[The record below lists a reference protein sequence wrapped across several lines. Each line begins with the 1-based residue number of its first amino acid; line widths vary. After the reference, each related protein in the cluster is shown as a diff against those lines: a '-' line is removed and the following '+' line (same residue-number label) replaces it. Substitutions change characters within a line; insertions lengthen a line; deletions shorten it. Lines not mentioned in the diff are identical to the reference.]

1 MTDPKEHW
9 ALKADEFKKAGKFE
23 EAIKMLDKVNEVE
36 REEKDFDHWYKK
48 AIHFCEIGE
57 YVPAKNALEKDLE
70 TKQKSYD
77 SFFLMGKILYKL
89 KNYEE
94 SLECFNKASEEYN
107 RRHMRHT
114 HKIDQMKNVN
124 KFEEAVKYSDLV
136 YQEKEI
142 DQDFWFQ
149 KGMTLNKLKKYNEA
163 SLCFENILEKK
174 QNNPKIL
181 YELAKSELWSGD
193 RQKSLEI
200 LEKACK
206 LDSHVKEKLRIDKDF
221 EQLSEEKKFQ
231 IMLGL
236 LQ

>member
-57 YVPAKNALEKDLE
+57 YGPAKNALEKDLE

-206 LDSHVKEKLRIDKDF
+206 LDSHVKEKLKIDKDF
-221 EQLSEEKKFQ
+221 EQLSEEEKFQ
-231 IMLGL
+231 TMLGL

>member
-114 HKIDQMKNVN
+114 HKIDQMKKVN

-206 LDSHVKEKLRIDKDF
+206 LDSHLKEKLRIDKDF

>member
-9 ALKADEFKKAGKFE
+9 ALKADEFKKSGKFE

-114 HKIDQMKNVN
+114 HKIDQMKKVN